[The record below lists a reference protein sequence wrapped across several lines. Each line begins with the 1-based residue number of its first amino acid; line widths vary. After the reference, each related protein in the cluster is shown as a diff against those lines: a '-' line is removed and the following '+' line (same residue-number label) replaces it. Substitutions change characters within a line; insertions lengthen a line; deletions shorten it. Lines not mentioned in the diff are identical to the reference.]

1 MSSTSTRR
9 WPLSQ
14 AGRVGP
20 APRRLLLGLVALAS
34 LPASRLVAQTTSATG
49 WITPVFTED
58 ESQGRPLRF
67 FFTTDAGRRLEL
79 LPDPSA
85 AAVIGA
91 DPVRRGFRARVEIES
106 RPAMIRQAPAGSTP
120 LHRALQIARL
130 SPPAARTQAGVVA
143 SRPYVTIL
151 CRFADVPTEPFQ
163 PTEVQVRM
171 GNSYPGADHYF
182 QELSEGQVTLAGSV
196 TVGWYVLPKPRS
208 GYVSG
213 TSLDVAGLTTDC
225 TAAADADVDFTQFT
239 GVILQFNAGL
249 SVRAVAPFDTLSF
262 GGFEYLTN
270 DGANRS
276 FPMVWMSREHVYN
289 YVVLHHEL
297 GHSFG
302 WPHSSGPYAQTYDS
316 NWDIMSRGYIYQ
328 DPVYGWLG
336 PHTVAYHK
344 DLSGWIPS
352 GRLWRPGVGDPSSFL
367 LDRTALPPPGSGYQ
381 AAILPIPG
389 AARFYTVEAR
399 MNAGY
404 DRGFPGTGVVI
415 HEVDPAR
422 WDRTAEVVDP
432 DNNGDP
438 NDAAAIW
445 VPGESFSDL
454 SNGYVVTVDSVAPD
468 GFWVTIGDASF
479 ALSATSRSG
488 SALVGTSTA
497 HPDSAALQVIG
508 SNAATDTW
516 NVSHRAAA
524 TWLRILTPSGA
535 GSATLRWE
543 RDPTGLAEGVYLD
556 TLTVSLP
563 GYATGTPFLVD
574 SFLVQGPLGVA
585 VVPGGVRDSFPS
597 GTTAV
602 RGAVAALVMTGFGGD
617 TAHWTMTHGSA
628 PWITLV
634 TPAGLGSSQ
643 LSWNRDP
650 AGLAPGTYV
659 DTLQVSVP
667 GASGSPFSIVDSA
680 FVTEPGFTT
689 ACAADGLLSNS
700 GCLGTVERNYLD
712 LSGNHDGA
720 YNLGDLLAYLD
731 RKGLPLPPS
740 LVRGPAST
748 GGSGVRQ
755 GHARASEPGRRP

>member
-1 MSSTSTRR
+1 MCSAARSGPGEEGRLAR
-9 WPLSQ
+9 PL
-14 AGRVGP
+14 ACG
-20 APRRLLLGLVALAS
+20 LLLGLVSLS
-34 LPASRLVAQTTSATG
+34 PLPASRLVAQTSSATG

-58 ESQGRPLRF
+58 ESQGHPLRYF
-67 FFTTDAGRRLEL
+67 LGADDGRRFEL

-85 AAVIGA
+85 EAVIGA
-91 DPVRRGFRARVEIES
+91 DPLRRGFRARVEIDS
-106 RPAMIRQAPAGSTP
+106 RPAALRLAPAGTTP
-120 LHRALQIARL
+120 LHRALRITRL
-130 SPPAARTQAGVVA
+130 TPPAARGQAGVVT
-143 SRPYVTIL
+143 SLPYVTIL

-196 TVGWYVLPKPRS
+196 TVGWYDLPRPRS

-213 TSLDVAGLTTDC
+213 TSLDFDGLTTDC
-225 TAAADADVDFTQFT
+225 TTAADADIDYTQFV
-239 GVILQFNAGL
+239 GVVLQFNAGL

-302 WPHSSGPYAQTYDS
+302 WPHSSGPYSQTYDS

-328 DPVYGWLG
+328 DPVYDWLG
-336 PHTVAYHK
+336 PHTIAYHK

-352 GRLWRPGVGDPSSFL
+352 SRLWRPGVGDPSSFL
-367 LDRTALPPPGSGYQ
+367 LYRTALPPPGSGYQ
-381 AAILPIPG
+381 GAILPIPG
-389 AARFYTVEAR
+389 TARSYTVEAR
-399 MNAGY
+399 MVAGY

-415 HEVDPAR
+415 HEVNPAR

-445 VPGESFSDL
+445 VPGERFSDL
-454 SNGYVVTVDSVAPD
+454 ANGYVVTVDSVATD
-468 GFWVTIGDASF
+468 GFWVTIGDGSF
-479 ALSATSRSG
+479 ALSAAARTG
-488 SALVGTSTA
+488 SALAGTGTA
-497 HPDSAALQVIG
+497 YPDSVALQVVG

-516 NVSHRAAA
+516 TVSHRAAA
-524 TWLRILTPSGA
+524 TWLRILTSSGQ

-543 RDPTGLAEGVYLD
+543 RDPTGLGEGVYLD

-563 GYATGTPFLVD
+563 GYATSTPFLVD
-574 SFLVQGPLGVA
+574 SFLVQGPLAVA
-585 VVPGGVRDSFPS
+585 VVPGSVRDSFPS

-602 RGAVAALVMTGFGGD
+602 RGAVASLLMNGFGAD
-617 TAHWTMTHGSA
+617 TAPWTMTHGSA
-628 PWITLV
+628 SWISLA
-634 TPAGLGSSQ
+634 TPAGLGGGQ

-659 DTLQVSVP
+659 DTLWVNVP
-667 GASGSPFSIVDSA
+667 GASGSPWPIVDST
-680 FVTEPGFTT
+680 FVFEPGFTT
-689 ACAADGLLSNS
+689 ACAADGLLVNG

-712 LSGNHDGA
+712 LSGNHDGT

-740 LVRGPAST
+740 LLRVPASSR
-748 GGSGVRQ
+748 GSGTGQ
-755 GHARASEPGRRP
+755 GHATASGPGRRP